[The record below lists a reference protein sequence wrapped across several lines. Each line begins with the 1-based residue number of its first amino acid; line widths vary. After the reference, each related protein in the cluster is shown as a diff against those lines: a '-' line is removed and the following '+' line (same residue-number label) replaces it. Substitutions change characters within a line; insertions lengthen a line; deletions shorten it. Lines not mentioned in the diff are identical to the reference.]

1 MINSIQRDHR
11 RRLLAYKFEQKTLQ
25 YKALLQDTSLP
36 MSIKQEKGKR
46 YKRVPRNSSL
56 TRLRNRCILTG
67 RSRGVLR
74 FCKLSR
80 IRLRELASQ
89 GLLIGVKQRQVG
101 KF

>member
-11 RRLLAYKFEQKTLQ
+11 RRLLAYKLEQKTLQ
-25 YKALLQDTSLP
+25 YKALLQDICLP
-36 MSIKQEKGKR
+36 MSIKQEKGKN

-89 GLLIGVKQRQVG
+89 GLLIGVNKASW
-101 KF
+101 

>member
-1 MINSIQRDHR
+1 MINSIQRDYR
-11 RRLLAYKFEQKTLQ
+11 RRLLAYKFEQKILQ
-25 YKALLQDTSLP
+25 YKALLQNTSLP
-36 MSIKQEKGKR
+36 ISIKQEKSKQF
-46 YKRVPRNSSL
+46 KRVPRNSSL

-89 GLLIGVKQRQVG
+89 GLLIGVNKASW
-101 KF
+101 